1 VTVRHRT
8 GKEARPCAP
17 PRRWAFSLST
27 PNGGGQPRGR
37 LGVLVVE
44 EKHLGRILEQLGLE
58 REDQELL
65 RQQ

>member
-1 VTVRHRT
+1 
-8 GKEARPCAP
+8 
-17 PRRWAFSLST
+17 
-27 PNGGGQPRGR
+27 
-37 LGVLVVE
+37 VLVVE